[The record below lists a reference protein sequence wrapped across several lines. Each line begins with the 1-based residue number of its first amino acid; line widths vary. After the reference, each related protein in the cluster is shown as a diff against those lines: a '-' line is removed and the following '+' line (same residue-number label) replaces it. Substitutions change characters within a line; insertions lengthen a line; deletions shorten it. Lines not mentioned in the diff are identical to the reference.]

1 MTLNRR
7 FYRKLDF
14 WFGIG
19 LAAVLFVFWTQIGR
33 IKDEA
38 AKVAPSIVI
47 VAAWVCC
54 LVIALK
60 AVLSPD
66 TDDGKKKT
74 PLKQTLLLL
83 AILLFSVA
91 MILMSKVIGMY
102 TCLFLVI
109 CSISL
114 SIAYMEG
121 NFNKKGILFALLYDV
136 ITIVVIFLLFHV
148 FLHVSTPNGILI

>member
-1 MTLNRR
+1 MKLNRL
-7 FYRKLDF
+7 FYKKLDF

-19 LAAVLFVFWTQIGR
+19 LATVLFVFWTQIGR

-38 AKVAPSIVI
+38 AKMAPSIVI
-47 VAAWVCC
+47 VATWVCC
-54 LVIALK
+54 FVIVLK
-60 AVLSPD
+60 AILS
-66 TDDGKKKT
+66 TNVEESKKKT
-74 PLKQTLLLL
+74 PLKQTLMLV
-83 AILLFSVA
+83 AVLLFSVV

-114 SIAYMEG
+114 SITYMEG
-121 NFNKKGILFALLYDV
+121 NFTKKGILFALLYDV
-136 ITIVVIFLLFHV
+136 ITIVIIFLLFHV